1 MELYILYFEAETGK
15 NMEIRPESGRF
26 FKMRFGKT
34 WQPGKRAGK
43 EFPDETY
50 RVEKSVF
57 SGKKPFRL
65 PEDVI

>member
-15 NMEIRPESGRF
+15 NMEIRPEPEGF
-26 FKMRFGKT
+26 FEARFGKT
-34 WQPGKRAGK
+34 WQPKERDGK
-43 EFPDETY
+43 EFPDETD
-50 RVEKSVF
+50 RAEKSVF